1 MSIKSR
7 LEMLEDGT
15 QPAAVDAHERER
27 LRVSIRESAEQSID
41 CSRRER
47 TKPVFE
53 ITEEGN
59 VLCTHDG
66 RPVLTCKQCLSE
78 ELYRHYLAIGIRGY
92 DEETETFRMPEGR
105 FAFSRKDFDFAQV
118 FRLASKE
125 VS

>member
-7 LEMLEDGT
+7 LERLEDGT
-15 QPAAVDAHERER
+15 QPAAVDAHEWER
-27 LRVSIRESAEQSID
+27 LRASIRELAEQSID
-41 CSRRER
+41 RSRRER

-66 RPVLTCKQCLSE
+66 RPVLTWKQCLSE
-78 ELYRHYLAIGIRGY
+78 EWYRRYLAMGIRGY
-92 DEETETFRMPEGR
+92 NEETETFCTPDGR
-105 FAFSRKDFDFAQV
+105 FALSRMCFDFAQV

-125 VS
+125 GS